1 MTILHNT
8 LLAAAV
14 ALAFAAPAQAVTN
27 GSFES
32 ALTGWSAIGDVS
44 IDNIFVSQGNVGVL
58 LGTASIDFEDDAP
71 LLGAGQANFSGI
83 SAAPVG
89 TVGGVEDFI
98 GLPMGGLDP
107 DAANGIAAFEGS
119 AIKQSFAVN
128 AGDKLSFDWQ
138 FATIDPW
145 QGDYAFVTINQ
156 TAYRLGDLASVSGVQ
171 NDIGFSTP
179 ATFSYTFTAS
189 GNVTLALGVVDVQD
203 YNGTSALL
211 VDNVQLAPVPEPES
225 YAMLLAG
232 LGLVGFAARRKSA

>member
-1 MTILHNT
+1 MTILSNT

-32 ALTGWSAIGDVS
+32 GLAGWSAIGDVS
-44 IDNIFVSQGNVGVL
+44 LDNIFVSQGNVGVL
-58 LGTASIDFEDDAP
+58 LGTASVEFEDDAP
-71 LLGAGQANFSGI
+71 QLGAGEANFSGV

-145 QGDYAFVTINQ
+145 LGDYAFVTVNQ
-156 TAYRLGDLASVSGVQ
+156 TTYRLGDLASVSGVE
-171 NDIGFSTP
+171 DGIGFSTP
-179 ATFSYTFTAS
+179 SAFSYTFTES
-189 GNVTLALGVVDVQD
+189 GNVTVALGVVDVQD
-203 YNGTSALL
+203 FNGTSVLL

-232 LGLVGFAARRKSA
+232 LGLIGGVARRKSA

>member
-1 MTILHNT
+1 MTILSNT

-32 ALTGWSAIGDVS
+32 GLAGWSAIGDVS
-44 IDNIFVSQGNVGVL
+44 LDNIFVSQGNVGVL
-58 LGTASIDFEDDAP
+58 LGTASVEFEDDAP
-71 LLGAGQANFSGI
+71 QLGAGEANFSGV
-83 SAAPVG
+83 SAATVG
-89 TVGGVEDFI
+89 TVDGVEAFI

-145 QGDYAFVTINQ
+145 LGDYAFVTVNQ
-156 TAYRLGDLASVSGVQ
+156 TTYRLGDLASVSGVE
-171 NDIGFSTP
+171 DGIGFSTP
-179 ATFSYTFTAS
+179 SAFSYTFTES
-189 GNVTLALGVVDVQD
+189 GNVTVALGVVDVQD
-203 YNGTSALL
+203 FNGTSVLL
-211 VDNVQLAPVPEPES
+211 VDNVQLAPVPEPEP

-232 LGLVGFAARRKSA
+232 LGLIGGVARRKSA